1 MEEFFYLAKDIF
13 VIIFC
18 LCFILYLFKFVY
30 FAFGFVPQK
39 QFKTSDK
46 KNKIAVLVA
55 ARDESAV
62 IEDLLITIDR
72 QTYDKDL
79 FHTFI
84 IVADE
89 KDKTIDIAKKYANTT
104 CYVVDKNSK
113 GKGRALDHGI
123 TELKK
128 EYGDVFDAYLIIDAD
143 NIMSPTL
150 IEKMNDAF
158 SQDYDIVIGKKIN
171 KSWKESVV
179 SNCSAL
185 TYTFID
191 TLNNKFRSKAGGNVT
206 ITGTGVLV
214 SKKIINEKGGWKFH
228 TITEDYE
235 LTLDSVVNN
244 YKSYYYE
251 HAVLFAEEPSNLR
264 TTKIRRLRW
273 IKGHNQVENM
283 YRGRQLKQLFSWK
296 GGGNKFFQFEYLF
309 SLVPIIAALIG
320 IFAFSLVCIV
330 CAVYGFINNIN
341 LAVNALLAFAIVIV
355 ALYIVLVLYTILA
368 LLADRKSMDLTFGQ
382 KIAITLF
389 NPIFLMM
396 YVPIYARA
404 VFVKE
409 VEWVPI
415 EHEVVINK
423 N

>member
-1 MEEFFYLAKDIF
+1 MENFFYLAKDIF
-13 VIIFC
+13 VALFC

-39 QFKTSDK
+39 HFPKSEK

-62 IEDLLITIDR
+62 IDDLLITLDR
-72 QTYDKDL
+72 QTYDKSL
-79 FHTFI
+79 YHTFI

-89 KDKTIDIAKKYANTT
+89 KDKTIDIASKYANTT
-104 CYVVDKNSK
+104 CYVVDKNLK
-113 GKGRALDHGI
+113 GKGRALDYGI
-123 TELKK
+123 TQLKK
-128 EYGDVFDAYLIIDAD
+128 EFGDVFDAYLIIDAD
-143 NIMSPTL
+143 NTANDNL

-158 SQDYDIVIGKKIN
+158 SQGYDIVIGKKLN
-171 KSWKESVV
+171 KSWKEGVV

-214 SKKIINEKGGWKFH
+214 SKKIINDKGGWKFH

-251 HAVLFAEEPSNLR
+251 HAVLTTEEPSSLK
-264 TTKIRRLRW
+264 TTKVRRLRW
-273 IKGHNQVENM
+273 IKGHNQVESM
-283 YRGRQLKQLFSWK
+283 YRRKQFSQLFAW
-296 GGGNKFFQFEYLF
+296 GDGNKFFQFEYLF
-309 SLVPIIAALIG
+309 SLTPIILSLVG
-320 IFAFSLVCIV
+320 ILAFSIV
-330 CAVYGFINNIN
+330 CLVTAVYGFIKNIELALFALLC
-341 LAVNALLAFAIVIV
+341 LAVVLGVLYVILVVYTLLALIV
-355 ALYIVLVLYTILA
+355 
-368 LLADRKSMDLTFGQ
+368 DKKSMDLTFKQ
-382 KIAITLF
+382 KVAITLF
-389 NPIFLMM
+389 NPFFLMM

-415 EHEVVINK
+415 EHEVVLNTK
-423 N
+423 